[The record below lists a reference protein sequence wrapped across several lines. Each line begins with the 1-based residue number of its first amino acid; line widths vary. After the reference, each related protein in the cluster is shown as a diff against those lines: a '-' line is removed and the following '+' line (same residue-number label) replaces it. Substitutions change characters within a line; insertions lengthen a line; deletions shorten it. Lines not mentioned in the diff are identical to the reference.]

1 MQYRPY
7 GNQDIQLSA
16 LGFGCMRLPMED
28 GHVLEEPS
36 IEMIRHAIDSGVNYV
51 DSAYG
56 YCGSESE
63 IVLGKALQDGYREK
77 VYLAT
82 KNPKYDQDGSI
93 WRAALDDQ
101 LQRLQTDYID
111 FYHQHGLNWKAYQ
124 DLKPVKGGPFD
135 QFQRALDEGLIKHRV
150 FSFHDKAENLFP
162 LVDTGEFDG
171 VLLQYNLLD
180 RSNEAGLAYAAGK
193 GMGVVVMGPVGGGRL
208 GQPSAEIAKLIPG
221 GVKSTAEAA
230 IRFVLAN
237 PNVTCALSGMTKL
250 PDVVENLQTASR
262 EEALSAAE
270 KAHLQTMM
278 EENKKLAELYCT
290 GCDYCLPCPNNV
302 AISENFRIMNYHRVY
317 GLTDHAKEQYRRLER
332 KRVSKEERVDARAV
346 VCVECGE
353 CIEKCP
359 QNIPIID
366 QLKEVHATL
375 GA

>member
-1 MQYRPY
+1 
-7 GNQDIQLSA
+7 
-16 LGFGCMRLPMED
+16 
-28 GHVLEEPS
+28 
-36 IEMIRHAIDSGVNYV
+36 
-51 DSAYG
+51 
-56 YCGSESE
+56 
-63 IVLGKALQDGYREK
+63 
-77 VYLAT
+77 
-82 KNPKYDQDGSI
+82 
-93 WRAALDDQ
+93 
-101 LQRLQTDYID
+101 
-111 FYHQHGLNWKAYQ
+111 
-124 DLKPVKGGPFD
+124 
-135 QFQRALDEGLIKHRV
+135 
-150 FSFHDKAENLFP
+150 
-162 LVDTGEFDG
+162 
-171 VLLQYNLLD
+171 
-180 RSNEAGLAYAAGK
+180 
-193 GMGVVVMGPVGGGRL
+193 
-208 GQPSAEIAKLIPG
+208 
-221 GVKSTAEAA
+221 
-230 IRFVLAN
+230 
-237 PNVTCALSGMTKL
+237 
-250 PDVVENLQTASR
+250 VVENLQTASR